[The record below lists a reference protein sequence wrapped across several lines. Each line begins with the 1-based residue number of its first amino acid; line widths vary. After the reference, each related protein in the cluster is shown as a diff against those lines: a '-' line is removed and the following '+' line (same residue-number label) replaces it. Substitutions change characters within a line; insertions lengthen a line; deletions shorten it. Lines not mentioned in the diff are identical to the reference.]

1 MNEEAIE
8 RQKDGGAECFVW
20 LVLSYWVFF
29 FLLSWEGRGALQEV
43 EVDTEGLGDEWD

>member
-1 MNEEAIE
+1 MEE
-8 RQKDGGAECFVW
+8 QSVLFVW
-20 LVLSYWVFF
+20 FYLIGFF